1 MHGAQR
7 IIRIDQF
14 LQAQVWMVSGGTL
27 SLMPILIVQLH
38 ALLVCTN
45 ALSIE
50 WRRRPLPGTR
60 IPRQELRSVHGK

>member
-1 MHGAQR
+1 
-7 IIRIDQF
+7 
-14 LQAQVWMVSGGTL
+14 MVSGGTL

-50 WRRRPLPGTR
+50 RRRRPLPGTR